1 MKKGKIFV
9 IGASGLAGY
18 KTATHAQSR
27 NYDVYGTFN
36 ARKMPPNSI
45 RDEIGT
51 FFALDLKEN
60 GDDGLKKAFTEIK
73 PDVVVNCTALHNVD
87 YCELNPTEAYLVNSQ
102 SVRKIA
108 SLCNNFGSRFI
119 HISTDFVFDGEKSSP
134 YLETD
139 NPNPLNLYAK
149 SKLSGEL
156 EATQAKS
163 FALVRTSVVYG
174 WTPIEVQGSY
184 SSSGKP
190 INFALWAI
198 NQLKDKNPLQIVDD
212 QYSSPT
218 LADILGAVCV
228 KLANSNE
235 NGIYHV
241 SGASCNSR
249 YEFTKR
255 IAEVMG
261 YSSAEIKPIQ
271 TNSLNQKAQRP
282 RNSCLN
288 CQKVQKLLNIKLPDI
303 EQSLFIMRSQ
313 MELEAPRLLGN

>member
-1 MKKGKIFV
+1 MKKKIFV
-9 IGASGLAGY
+9 IGSSGLTGY
-18 KTATHAQSR
+18 KTVTHARSR

-36 ARKMPPNSI
+36 VRKMPPDSL

-51 FFALDLKEN
+51 FFALDFNKN
-60 GDDGLKKAFTEIK
+60 GDGLKRAFTEIK

-87 YCELNPTEAYLVNSQ
+87 YCELNPSEAYLVNSQ
-102 SVRKIA
+102 AVGKIA
-108 SLCNNFGSRFI
+108 TLCNIFGSRFI
-119 HISTDFVFDGEKSSP
+119 HISTDFVFDGEKSSA

-139 NPNPLNLYAK
+139 NPNPLNLYAE
-149 SKLSGEL
+149 SKLAGEI
-156 EATQAKS
+156 EAKQANS

-174 WTPIEVQGSY
+174 WTPIELQGSY

-190 INFALWAI
+190 MNFALWAI
-198 NQLKDKNPLQIVDD
+198 NQLKNKNPLQIVDD

-218 LADILGAVCV
+218 LADILGSVCV
-228 KLANSNE
+228 RLANSNE

-241 SGASCNSR
+241 SGSSCNSR
-249 YEFTKR
+249 YEFTRK

-261 YSSAEIKPIQ
+261 YSSAEIKAIQ
-271 TNSLNQKAQRP
+271 TYSLNQEAKRP

-288 CQKVQKLLNIKLPDI
+288 CQKVQRLLNFSLPDI

-313 MELEAPRLLGN
+313 MEVEAPSLLGN